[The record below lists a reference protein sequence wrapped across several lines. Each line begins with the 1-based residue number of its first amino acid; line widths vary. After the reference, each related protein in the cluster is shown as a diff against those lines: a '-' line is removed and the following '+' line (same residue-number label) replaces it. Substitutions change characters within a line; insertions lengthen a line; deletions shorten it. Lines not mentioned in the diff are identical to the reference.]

1 MPVDVSTGEPSLPM
15 TRPGTTQRL
24 RSATTEMLDM
34 QRVLQ
39 NGASVKSPSSASGQ
53 GRRQEGFR
61 ESNFNVEFKAFA
73 PSVFASVCNRMEETM
88 HLHFIY
94 LCTKI
99 RPTYFKFFL
108 VNSF

>member
-39 NGASVKSPSSASGQ
+39 NGASVKSPSSGQ

-73 PSVFASVCNRMEETM
+73 PSVFASVCNRMEDTM
-88 HLHFIY
+88 HIHFIN
-94 LCTKI
+94 LFTK
-99 RPTYFKFFL
+99 YK
-108 VNSF
+108 

>member
-24 RSATTEMLDM
+24 RSAATEMLDM

-39 NGASVKSPSSASGQ
+39 NGASSGQ

-73 PSVFASVCNRMEETM
+73 PSVFASVT
-88 HLHFIY
+88 
-94 LCTKI
+94 
-99 RPTYFKFFL
+99 
-108 VNSF
+108 